1 MKINYLFVCMA
12 VILLGGMT
20 FLANKFII
28 NFILYINLQ
37 LIYEQSCYS
46 YIII

>member
-1 MKINYLFVCMA
+1 MHGSYSTWRND
-12 VILLGGMT
+12 

-28 NFILYINLQ
+28 DFILYINLQ